1 MNLLLDTQALLWFV
15 LDDSRLSESARESI
29 IAANEMVFV
38 SPASLW
44 EIAIKIS
51 LGKYALPL
59 PFAAFWDDQLLTND
73 FTLLPI
79 SVEHTAR
86 VADLPYHHRDPFDRL
101 SSPSHWR
108 KRSQSLAAMSCL
120 PIMASSGFGKKRWVI
135 GDRPS
140 AF

>member
-15 LDDSRLSESARESI
+15 LDDSRLSEKARQSI
-29 IAANEMVFV
+29 VASDTLVFV

-59 PFAAFWDDQLLTND
+59 PFAPFWDDQLLTND
-73 FTLLPI
+73 FVLLPI
-79 SVEHTAR
+79 SVAHTVR

-101 SSPSHWR
+101 IIA
-108 KRSQSLAAMSCL
+108 QSLIEKV
-120 PIMASSGFGKKRWVI
+120 PIVSSDELFTRYGVERIW
-135 GDRPS
+135 
-140 AF
+140 

>member
-29 IAANEMVFV
+29 IAGNGMVFV

-101 SSPSHWR
+101 IIA
-108 KRSQSLAAMSCL
+108 QSLEEKI
-120 PIMASSGFGKKRWVI
+120 PVVSSDELFANYGVERIW
-135 GDRPS
+135 
-140 AF
+140 